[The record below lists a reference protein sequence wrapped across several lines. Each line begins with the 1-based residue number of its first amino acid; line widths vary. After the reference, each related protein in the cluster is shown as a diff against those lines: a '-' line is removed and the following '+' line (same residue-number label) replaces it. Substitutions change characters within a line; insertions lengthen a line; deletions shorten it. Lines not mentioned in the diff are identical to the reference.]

1 MSARCQACGGRH
13 ATCKCPWVVSIHKNK
28 ERAREAGRFLLA
40 LVVIAILLGVVGSMD
55 CADAQLLAQ
64 L

>member
-1 MSARCQACGGRH
+1 VKHCQTCGGQH
-13 ATCKCPWVVSIHKNK
+13 AANRCPWAIEIFKNK
-28 ERAREAGRFLLA
+28 ARAREAGRILLA

-64 L
+64 P